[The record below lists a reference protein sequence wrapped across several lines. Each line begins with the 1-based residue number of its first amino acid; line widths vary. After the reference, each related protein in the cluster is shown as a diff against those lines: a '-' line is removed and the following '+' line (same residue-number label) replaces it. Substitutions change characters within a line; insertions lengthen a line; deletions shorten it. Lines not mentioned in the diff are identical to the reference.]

1 MSLTIEQIAAIK
13 AFIHKR
19 GFNTIEVE
27 MEALDH
33 LASKVESLLEERSDM
48 DFDLALRKAHSSLGT
63 FGLSTF
69 EESIYNGCKE
79 RTKIMRITLVKSYLK
94 GNNLLITIGLLAL
107 GLLFSKFLLSQATQV
122 TIAIF
127 MYSFVLSM
135 MILPSIYFT
144 KFRKKWAKRSMTISS
159 VMASSGGLT
168 FFIAI
173 VTKDIVELSLTTPI
187 LFQMIFILVFVIVG
201 LTTLINLEVM
211 KNTIAFTEDKYLK
224 YA

>member
-33 LASKVESLLEERSDM
+33 LASKVESLLEERPDM
-48 DFDLALRKAHSSLGT
+48 DFDLALRKAHSGLGT